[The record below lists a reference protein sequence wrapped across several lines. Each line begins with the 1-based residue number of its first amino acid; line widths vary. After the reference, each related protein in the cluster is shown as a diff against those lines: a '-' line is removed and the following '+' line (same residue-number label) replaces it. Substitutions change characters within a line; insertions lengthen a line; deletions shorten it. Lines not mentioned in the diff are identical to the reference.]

1 MKNFKI
7 TKNTIAAALLGL
19 TLTATSCVNDLRQE
33 PITEVTAASLYKDFG
48 NYKNLLAKLYGGLA
62 VGGQSGG
69 DGNGDIAD
77 IDGGFSNY
85 MRLLFTLQEI
95 TTDEAVIGWND
106 GSLHEF
112 HKMIWTPSNE
122 FSNAMYYRLYTEIAF
137 CNEFIKNTT
146 DEKLNQNG
154 ISGANLDEAKV
165 MRAEAQF
172 LRAQAYYHLL
182 DLYGNVP
189 FVDETT
195 FGSVPQ
201 QMKRAELFT
210 YVENQLKDAEA
221 GLKDPKTN
229 EYGRADKAAAWS
241 LLARLYLNAKVYS
254 GTERY
259 ADVITYTEKV
269 ISAGY
274 SLKQTV
280 VQVPNEST
288 PDPNDTMPKNISYE
302 SLFLA
307 DNNVNNPENIFSIVY
322 DGAKTQTNGGTT
334 FLVHA
339 AIGGD
344 MVAADF
350 GVNGGWGGLRTTK
363 AFVQKFESSDKRG
376 RFYTDGQTL
385 EINDLGNFND
395 GYAFIKYKNLKS
407 DGTPGIH
414 DNWVETDLP
423 VYRLADVY
431 LMYAEAVL
439 RGGGGNMATALGYV
453 NALRTRASASAVSV
467 LNLDFILDERSREL
481 SWEMTR
487 RTDLIRFGKF
497 TSSDYLWPW
506 KGNVKDGIAVGEYRN
521 IFPIPTN
528 DLVVNPNLVQNPG
541 Y

>member
-1 MKNFKI
+1 M
-7 TKNTIAAALLGL
+7 
-19 TLTATSCVNDLRQE
+19 
-33 PITEVTAASLYKDFG
+33 
-48 NYKNLLAKLYGGLA
+48 AKLYGGLA

-95 TTDEAVIGWND
+95 TTDEAVMGWND

-210 YVENQLKDAEA
+210 YVENQLKEAEA

-254 GTERY
+254 
-259 ADVITYTEKV
+259 
-269 ISAGY
+269 
-274 SLKQTV
+274 
-280 VQVPNEST
+280 
-288 PDPNDTMPKNISYE
+288 
-302 SLFLA
+302 
-307 DNNVNNPENIFSIVY
+307 
-322 DGAKTQTNGGTT
+322 
-334 FLVHA
+334 
-339 AIGGD
+339 
-344 MVAADF
+344 
-350 GVNGGWGGLRTTK
+350 
-363 AFVQKFESSDKRG
+363 
-376 RFYTDGQTL
+376 
-385 EINDLGNFND
+385 
-395 GYAFIKYKNLKS
+395 
-407 DGTPGIH
+407 
-414 DNWVETDLP
+414 
-423 VYRLADVY
+423 
-431 LMYAEAVL
+431 
-439 RGGGGNMATALGYV
+439 
-453 NALRTRASASAVSV
+453 
-467 LNLDFILDERSREL
+467 
-481 SWEMTR
+481 
-487 RTDLIRFGKF
+487 
-497 TSSDYLWPW
+497 
-506 KGNVKDGIAVGEYRN
+506 
-521 IFPIPTN
+521 
-528 DLVVNPNLVQNPG
+528 
-541 Y
+541 